1 MLECKICRKNEID
14 SSIVTVSRSTSK
26 SSNEITSSDSN
37 FIVDD
42 NEVKTEEKIEIFKKW
57 KDFDKRHVQTQKML
71 IENTINIIT
80 KSKSKDNSKDSI
92 NTSV

>member
-1 MLECKICRKNEID
+1 MTWL
-14 SSIVTVSRSTSK
+14 
-26 SSNEITSSDSN
+26 
-37 FIVDD
+37 
-42 NEVKTEEKIEIFKKW
+42 EIFKKS